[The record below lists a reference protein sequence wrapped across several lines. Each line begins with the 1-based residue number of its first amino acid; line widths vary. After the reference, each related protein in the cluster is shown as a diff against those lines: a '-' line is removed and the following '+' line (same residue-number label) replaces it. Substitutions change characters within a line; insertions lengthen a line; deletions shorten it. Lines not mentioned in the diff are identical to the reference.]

1 MSGKQSP
8 VGARP
13 PADTGDGSPRAEGGA
28 DSGGRAG
35 AAGGTDAAAHLEAS
49 GVCIEYRPT
58 GRSRD
63 TTGVLAVQD
72 VNLVLA
78 RTDFVCVV
86 GPSGCGKTTFLN
98 AIAGFLPVNAGS
110 LRLDGRDIP
119 GPGPDRAMVFQQA
132 SLLPWRN
139 VLDNVTYG
147 LELGKAMRRAQARQR
162 ARDLLDLVG
171 LSGAEHQYPA
181 QLSGGMQQRVNLAR
195 ALAVE
200 PELLLLDE
208 PFASIDAQ
216 TREVM
221 QVELMRICVE
231 RNVTALFVTHDI
243 TEAAFLADRVCVFSP
258 RPGHIVHEVAVPFD
272 RPRDQRLR
280 RSPEFL
286 DLIDEISDSLHGA
299 AAVADSNKSGTSTDS
314 GEGR

>member
-1 MSGKQSP
+1 MPG
-8 VGARP
+8 RP
-13 PADTGDGSPRAEGGA
+13 LTVTDGSSLAGNVPGEGLA
-28 DSGGRAG
+28 TRQ
-35 AAGGTDAAAHLEAS
+35 TAHLLATD
-49 GVCIEYRPT
+49 VRIEYRAPGASDSDIT
-58 GRSRD
+58 
-63 TTGVLAVQD
+63 LAVD
-72 VNLVLA
+72 NANLELS
-78 RTDFVCVV
+78 RSDFVCVV

-98 AIAGFLPVNAGS
+98 AIAGFLPIQGGS

-132 SLLPWRN
+132 SLLPWRT

-147 LELGKAMRRAQARQR
+147 LELGKQVKRAEARDR
-162 ARDLLDLVG
+162 ARGLLDLVG
-171 LSGAEHQYPA
+171 LSGFMDKYPG

-195 ALAVE
+195 ALAVD

-221 QVELMRICVE
+221 QAELIRVCAA
-231 RNVTALFVTHDI
+231 RDVTALFVTHDI

-258 RPGHIVHEVAVPFD
+258 RPGHIVTEVQVPFD

-286 DLIDEISDSLHGA
+286 RLVDQISDSLYGA
-299 AAVADSNKSGTSTDS
+299 GGAPVSEGVAH
-314 GEGR
+314 

>member
-1 MSGKQSP
+1 MSRRTGL
-8 VGARP
+8 ARTHP
-13 PADTGDGSPRAEGGA
+13 LAETSTASGA
-28 DSGGRAG
+28 DAGTRPAEASASAGEGAG
-35 AAGGTDAAAHLEAS
+35 AAHLSARN
-49 GVCIEYRPT
+49 VRIEYRAPGNST
-58 GRSRD
+58 SE
-63 TTGVLAVQD
+63 TTLAVD
-72 VNLVLA
+72 NANLELN
-78 RTDFVCVV
+78 RSDFVCVV

-98 AIAGFLPVNAGS
+98 AVAGFLPIQGGS
-110 LRLDGRDIP
+110 LELDGRTIP

-132 SLLPWRN
+132 SLLPWRS

-147 LELGKAMRRAQARQR
+147 IELGKTMKRPAARER
-162 ARDLLDLVG
+162 ARGLLDLVG
-171 LSGAEHQYPA
+171 LTGFADRYPA

-195 ALAVE
+195 ALAVD

-221 QVELMRICVE
+221 QGELLRVCAA

-258 RPGHIVHEVAVPFD
+258 RPGHIVREITVPFE

-286 DLIDEISDSLHGA
+286 ELVDEIAEALYGRSGPDSDLPLTKDEVH
-299 AAVADSNKSGTSTDS
+299 
-314 GEGR
+314 

>member
-1 MSGKQSP
+1 MSGKRSP
-8 VGARP
+8 VGTRP
-13 PADTGDGSPRAEGGA
+13 PAGTLGSPSRAEEAVDGA
-28 DSGGRAG
+28 DGEPSI
-35 AAGGTDAAAHLEAS
+35 THLEAT
-49 GVCIEYRPT
+49 GVSIEYRSS
-58 GRSRD
+58 GRGRNSQ
-63 TTGVLAVQD
+63 GVLAVQD
-72 VNLVLA
+72 ANLVLS
-78 RTDFVCVV
+78 RNDFVCVV

-98 AIAGFLPVNAGS
+98 AIAGFLPINAGS
-110 LRLDGRDIP
+110 LRLNGHDIP

-147 LELGKAMRRAQARQR
+147 LDLGKTMRRSQARKR
-162 ARDLLDLVG
+162 AMELLDLVG

-195 ALAVE
+195 ALAVD

-221 QVELMRICVE
+221 QGELMRICVE
-231 RNVTALFVTHDI
+231 REVTALFVTHDI
-243 TEAAFLADRVCVFSP
+243 TEAAYLADRVCVFSP
-258 RPGHIVHEVAVPFD
+258 RPGRIVREFAVPFE
-272 RPRDQRLR
+272 RPRDLRLR

-286 DLIDEISDSLHGA
+286 DLIDEISDCLHGVTADPA
-299 AAVADSNKSGTSTDS
+299 AKQT
-314 GEGR
+314 GEDH

>member
-1 MSGKQSP
+1 MSRRETLLGSRSAAPEPPTADSSP
-8 VGARP
+8 RPGVPGLRP
-13 PADTGDGSPRAEGGA
+13 PTGE
-28 DSGGRAG
+28 
-35 AAGGTDAAAHLEAS
+35 TAHLLAAD
-49 GVCIEYRPT
+49 VRIEYRAPGANDSDIT
-58 GRSRD
+58 
-63 TTGVLAVQD
+63 LAVD
-72 VNLVLA
+72 NANLELS
-78 RTDFVCVV
+78 RSDFVCIV
-86 GPSGCGKTTFLN
+86 GPSGCGKTTLLN
-98 AIAGFLPVNAGS
+98 AIAGFIPIQGGS
-110 LRLDGRDIP
+110 LQLEGREIP

-132 SLLPWRN
+132 SLLPWRS

-147 LELGKAMRRAQARQR
+147 LELGKQVKRKEARVR
-162 ARDLLDLVG
+162 ARGLLDLVG
-171 LSGAEHQYPA
+171 LGSFADHYPG

-221 QVELMRICVE
+221 QGELLRVCAA
-231 RNVTALFVTHDI
+231 RDVTALFVTHDI

-258 RPGHIVHEVAVPFD
+258 RPGHIVTEVTVPFE

-286 DLIDEISDSLHGA
+286 ALVDEISDHLYGARGA
-299 AAVADSNKSGTSTDS
+299 ATPATEDS
-314 GEGR
+314 

>member
-1 MSGKQSP
+1 MPWRSTAVRLRPTSSP
-8 VGARP
+8 S
-13 PADTGDGSPRAEGGA
+13 DTGGPAAPHSSSDGEATR
-28 DSGGRAG
+28 
-35 AAGGTDAAAHLEAS
+35 TAHLSARN
-49 GVCIEYRPT
+49 VRIEYRSGGQSSSEITP
-58 GRSRD
+58 
-63 TTGVLAVQD
+63 AVD
-72 VNLVLA
+72 NANLELA
-78 RTDFVCVV
+78 RKDFVCIV

-98 AIAGFLPVNAGS
+98 AIAGFIPLQGGS
-110 LRLDGRDIP
+110 LQLDGRDIP

-132 SLLPWRN
+132 SLLPWRS
-139 VLDNVTYG
+139 VLANVTYG
-147 LELGKAMRRAQARQR
+147 LELSKSMKRKEARER

-171 LSGAEHQYPA
+171 LSAFCDEYPG

-221 QVELMRICVE
+221 QGELLRICAA

-258 RPGHIVHEVAVPFD
+258 RPGHIVTEVTVPFD
-272 RPRDQRLR
+272 RPRDQQIR

-286 DLIDEISDSLHGA
+286 QLVDEISEHLYGAGRNPAGGLH
-299 AAVADSNKSGTSTDS
+299 
-314 GEGR
+314 